1 MTKTEAEIQYTGRVT
16 WLASPVSKS
25 WVYTSSK
32 YTDAPWENINSPAAL
47 GVTMTAHVG
56 EDGPVVITVGVTK
69 STCGPLFT
77 PLAMGSTRV
86 YSCTDLPDS
95 PLTVLNA
102 SEEVAELLTLLNI
115 AGCWQVFVNAIR
127 EQEDAAKEAAQV

>member
-1 MTKTEAEIQYTGRVT
+1 MTKTEAEIQYADRVT
-16 WLASPVSKS
+16 WLTSPVSKN

-32 YTDAPWENINSPAAL
+32 YANAPWENINSPAAL

-56 EDGPVVITVGVTK
+56 EDGPVVVTVGVTK
-69 STCGPLFT
+69 STGGPLFT

-86 YSCTDLPDS
+86 YSCADLPDN

-102 SEEVAELLTLLNI
+102 SEEIAELLTLLNI
-115 AGCWQVFVNAIR
+115 AGCWQVFVTAVQV
-127 EQEDAAKEAAQV
+127 QEDAAKEAAQV